1 VVVVAP
7 FKRWSPH
14 SQVQN
19 RGTGLEQTYEFLNSP
34 AEYALRQIQVRRIPR
49 LLCFSF
55 SFSFSFSSS
64 FFFFF
69 FFNCHDR
76 LGTGVNGKSQTKR
89 AFSFPIQ
96 TYDFEADHPVSKA
109 AYDLLGFLPVL
120 PGELNRS
127 F

>member
-1 VVVVAP
+1 VS
-7 FKRWSPH
+7 RS
-14 SQVQN
+14 
-19 RGTGLEQTYEFLNSP
+19 
-34 AEYALRQIQVRRIPR
+34 PR
-49 LLCFSF
+49 LWWFSFFYCVFFFFFFFFFFFSFFSF
-55 SFSFSFSSS
+55 SFS

-120 PGELNRS
+120 PGELKRS